1 MIKAGLL
8 GSDASSS
15 EESSQVMIVV
25 ATPVLMSALLSSNS
39 ISPMLLEKNTPS
51 SSLPTRLP
59 LGSVIRALNASD
71 PPLSSSVPGEA
82 NISYNRF
89 RRLIQIL

>member
-1 MIKAGLL
+1 
-8 GSDASSS
+8 
-15 EESSQVMIVV
+15 
-25 ATPVLMSALLSSNS
+25 
-39 ISPMLLEKNTPS
+39 
-51 SSLPTRLP
+51 LPTRLP